1 MKTAAIYLLTAGA
14 ALAHPGHPEA
24 ETGLLHWITSADH
37 LLIVAALGYG
47 VGLALPI
54 LRARLGRKSE

>member
-24 ETGLLHWITSADH
+24 EAGVIHWLTSVDH
-37 LLIVAALGYG
+37 LLVVAALGYAF
-47 VGLALPI
+47 GLALPA